1 MGGDQSMGVIWVM
14 IIPSIIFTKIKT
26 EFSSKLKEK
35 YNMTDKNFS
44 TVGSSDTP
52 PVFPFVYIQSIEPIE
67 TGMDLEATNINGG
80 IFSFQIDV
88 TDNQSQYKAKEVMT
102 EVLRIMKK
110 MGFQCK
116 PMPSFDDSVKDVK
129 RMVARFQWAIDDND
143 IL

>member
-1 MGGDQSMGVIWVM
+1 MGVIWVM

-52 PVFPFVYIQSIEPIE
+52 AVFPFVYLQSIEPIE

-88 TDNQSQYKAKEVMT
+88 TDNQSQYRAKEVMT

-129 RMVARFQWAIDDND
+129 RMVARFQRAIDEND

>member
-1 MGGDQSMGVIWVM
+1 MGVIWVM

-52 PVFPFVYIQSIEPIE
+52 AVFPFVYLQSIQPIE

-88 TDNQSQYKAKEVMT
+88 TDNQSQYRAKEVMT

-129 RMVARFQWAIDDND
+129 RMVARFQRAIDEND

>member
-1 MGGDQSMGVIWVM
+1 MGVIWVM

-26 EFSSKLKEK
+26 EFSTKLKEK

-52 PVFPFVYIQSIEPIE
+52 AVFPFVYLQSIEPIE

-88 TDNQSQYKAKEVMT
+88 TDNQSQYRAKEVMT

-129 RMVARFQWAIDDND
+129 RMVARFQRVIDEND

>member
-1 MGGDQSMGVIWVM
+1 MGVIWVM

-67 TGMDLEATNINGG
+67 TGMDLEATNIKGG

-88 TDNQSQYKAKEVMT
+88 TDNQSQYRAKEVMT

-116 PMPSFDDSVKDVK
+116 PMPSFVDSVKDVK
-129 RMVARFQWAIDDND
+129 RMVARFQRAIDEND
-143 IL
+143 II

>member
-1 MGGDQSMGVIWVM
+1 MGVIWVM

-35 YNMTDKNFS
+35 YDMTDKNFS

-52 PVFPFVYIQSIEPIE
+52 AVFPFVYIQSIEPIE

-88 TDNQSQYKAKEVMT
+88 TDNQSQYRAKEVMT

-129 RMVARFQWAIDDND
+129 RMVARFQRAIDEND

>member
-1 MGGDQSMGVIWVM
+1 MGVIWVM

-26 EFSSKLKEK
+26 EFSTKLKEK

-52 PVFPFVYIQSIEPIE
+52 AVFPFVYIQSIEPIE

-88 TDNQSQYKAKEVMT
+88 TDNQSQYRAKEVMT

-129 RMVARFQWAIDDND
+129 RMVARFQRAIDEND

>member
-1 MGGDQSMGVIWVM
+1 MGVIWVM

-52 PVFPFVYIQSIEPIE
+52 AVFPFVYIQSIEPIE

-129 RMVARFQWAIDDND
+129 RMVARFQRAIDEND

>member
-1 MGGDQSMGVIWVM
+1 MGVIWVM

-35 YNMTDKNFS
+35 YNMTGKNFS

-52 PVFPFVYIQSIEPIE
+52 AVFPFVYLQSIEPIE

-88 TDNQSQYKAKEVMT
+88 TDNQSQYRAKEVMT

-129 RMVARFQWAIDDND
+129 RMVARFQRAIDEND

>member
-1 MGGDQSMGVIWVM
+1 MGIIWVM

-26 EFSSKLKEK
+26 EFSTKLKEK

-52 PVFPFVYIQSIEPIE
+52 AVFPFVYLQSIEPIE
-67 TGMDLEATNINGG
+67 TGMDLEASNINGG

-88 TDNQSQYKAKEVMT
+88 ADNQSQYRAKEVMT

-116 PMPSFDDSVKDVK
+116 PMPSFDDSAKDVK
-129 RMVARFQWAIDDND
+129 RMVARFQRAIDEND

>member
-1 MGGDQSMGVIWVM
+1 MGVIWVM

-26 EFSSKLKEK
+26 EFSTKLKEK

-52 PVFPFVYIQSIEPIE
+52 AVFPFVYVQSIEPIE

-88 TDNQSQYKAKEVMT
+88 TDNQSQYRAKEVMT

-129 RMVARFQWAIDDND
+129 RMVARFQRAIDEND

>member
-1 MGGDQSMGVIWVM
+1 MGVIWVM

-88 TDNQSQYKAKEVMT
+88 TDNQSQYRAKEVMT

-110 MGFQCK
+110 MGFRCK

-129 RMVARFQWAIDDND
+129 RMVARFQRAIDEND

>member
-1 MGGDQSMGVIWVM
+1 MGVIWVM

-52 PVFPFVYIQSIEPIE
+52 PVFPFVYIQSTEPIE

-129 RMVARFQWAIDDND
+129 RMVARFQRAIDEND

>member
-1 MGGDQSMGVIWVM
+1 MGVIWVM

-88 TDNQSQYKAKEVMT
+88 TDNQSQYRAKEVMT

-129 RMVARFQWAIDDND
+129 RMVARFQRAIDEND

>member
-1 MGGDQSMGVIWVM
+1 MGVIWVM

-52 PVFPFVYIQSIEPIE
+52 AVFPFVYIQSIEPIE

-88 TDNQSQYKAKEVMT
+88 TDNQSQYRAKEVMT

-129 RMVARFQWAIDDND
+129 RMVARFQRAIDEND

>member
-1 MGGDQSMGVIWVM
+1 MGVIWVM
-14 IIPSIIFTKIKT
+14 AIPSIVFTRVKT

-35 YNMTDKNFS
+35 YSITGKNFS

-52 PVFPFVYIQSIEPIE
+52 PVFPFIYLQSIEPTE
-67 TGMDLEATNINGG
+67 TGMDLEGTNINGG

-88 TDNQSQYKAKEVMT
+88 TDNQSQYRAKEVMT

-129 RMVARFQWAIDDND
+129 RMVARFQRAIDEND

>member
-1 MGGDQSMGVIWVM
+1 MGAIWVM

-26 EFSSKLKEK
+26 EFSAKLKEK

-52 PVFPFVYIQSIEPIE
+52 AVFPFVYLQSIQPIE

-88 TDNQSQYKAKEVMT
+88 TDNQSQYRAKEVMT

-129 RMVARFQWAIDDND
+129 RMVARFQRAIDEND

>member
-1 MGGDQSMGVIWVM
+1 MGVIWVM

-26 EFSSKLKEK
+26 EFSTKLKEK

-52 PVFPFVYIQSIEPIE
+52 AVFPFVYLQSIQPIE

-88 TDNQSQYKAKEVMT
+88 TDNQSQYRAKEVMT

-129 RMVARFQWAIDDND
+129 RMVARFQRAIDEND

>member
-1 MGGDQSMGVIWVM
+1 MGVIWVM

-44 TVGSSDTP
+44 TVGSSDTTA
-52 PVFPFVYIQSIEPIE
+52 VFPFVYIQSIEPIE

-88 TDNQSQYKAKEVMT
+88 TDNQSQYRAKEVMT

-129 RMVARFQWAIDDND
+129 RMVARFQRAIDEND